1 MTWFLL
7 GCAGL
12 FCRCSLVFYRRLST
26 VPTEGNTSM
35 KPENSPSTILAMPN
49 LILLPSVAS
58 SNAPDEQ
65 QNYSNPSILGLS
77 LMQRTVM
84 AARRAGFGHIF
95 FLARDFLE
103 RDYGPP
109 PDVTVVSDWITLADV
124 LRLTQAVP
132 MVIAPATILAET
144 DWLKSLATT
153 RIEPSAWAAI
163 PHRIVVLAATAVPN
177 SLALLYADGGACDL
191 VAVEERLTR
200 RYGPATTVSS
210 EIDPMVVS
218 KLQDVPIAER
228 RLLQGLVKDTD
239 GFMARHFDRR
249 ISLQISRR
257 LAPTNVTPSQVTF
270 VSIAI
275 GLCGA
280 LFFLSELWPW
290 QTLGALLFLLHS
302 IVDGCDG
309 ELARLKFQESKY
321 GGILD
326 FWGDNI
332 VHVAVFGCMAVGWA
346 QSAAGTW
353 PLWLGAAA
361 IITTLGSAS
370 LVYWRQ
376 LRRKEGSGPLFTSVS
391 AVSDDPLAGM
401 LDAASRRDFIY
412 IVPIL
417 ALFGKANWLLLLAAV
432 GAPMFFLLLVFHA
445 VRERLQSRQII
456 SDAKRARSSGIGSA

>member
-1 MTWFLL
+1 L
-7 GCAGL
+7 
-12 FCRCSLVFYRRLST
+12 
-26 VPTEGNTSM
+26 
-35 KPENSPSTILAMPN
+35 KPEDSPSAMVMPN
-49 LILLPSVAS
+49 LILLPSAAS
-58 SNAPDEQ
+58 PNAPDEQ
-65 QNYSNPSILGLS
+65 RNYSDLSILGLD
-77 LMQRTVM
+77 LIRRTVM
-84 AARRAGFGHIF
+84 AARRAGFGQIF
-95 FLARDFLE
+95 SLARDY
-103 RDYGPP
+103 DPP
-109 PDVTVVSDWITLADV
+109 SGVTAVSDWNT
-124 LRLTQAVP
+124 LRLPQAMP
-132 MVIAPATILAET
+132 LVIAPATILAET
-144 DWLKSLATT
+144 NWLKSLATM

-163 PHRIVVLAATAVPN
+163 PHRILVLAVAAVPD
-177 SLALLYADGGACDL
+177 SLALLHADGGAYDL
-191 VAVEERLTR
+191 AAIEERLTR
-200 RYGPATTVSS
+200 RFGPATTVSS
-210 EIDPMVVS
+210 EIDPMVVA
-218 KLQDVPIAER
+218 KLQDIPVAEQ
-228 RLLQGLVKDTD
+228 RLLHGLRKDTD

-257 LAPTNVTPSQVTF
+257 LAPTGVTPGQVTL

-326 FWGDNI
+326 YWGDNI
-332 VHVAVFGCMAVGWA
+332 VHVAVFGCMALGWA

-353 PLWLGAAA
+353 PLWLGATA

-376 LRRKEGSGPLFTSVS
+376 LRRREGSGPHFTSVS

-432 GAPMFFLLLVFHA
+432 GAPMFFLLLVL
-445 VRERLQSRQII
+445 LQSRQII
-456 SDAKRARSSGIGSA
+456 SEAKRARSSGIG

>member
-1 MTWFLL
+1 
-7 GCAGL
+7 
-12 FCRCSLVFYRRLST
+12 
-26 VPTEGNTSM
+26 
-35 KPENSPSTILAMPN
+35 MPN
-49 LILLPSVAS
+49 LILLPPSP
-58 SNAPDEQ
+58 NAPDEQ
-65 QNYSNPSILGLS
+65 QNYGDPSILGLS

-84 AARRAGFGHIF
+84 AARRAGFGQIF
-95 FLARDFLE
+95 FLVSDFLARD
-103 RDYGPP
+103 DDPP
-109 PDVTVVSDWITLADV
+109 PDVTAVSDWITLADS
-124 LRLTQAVP
+124 LRLPQAMP
-132 MVIAPATILAET
+132 LVIAPATILAET
-144 DWLKSLATT
+144 DWLKRFATT
-153 RIEPSAWAAI
+153 RIEPGVWAAI
-163 PHRIVVLAATAVPN
+163 PHRIVVLAATAVPS
-177 SLALLYADGGACDL
+177 SLALLHANGGACDL
-191 VAVEERLTR
+191 AAVEERLAR
-200 RYGPATTVSS
+200 RFGPATTVSS

-218 KLQDVPIAER
+218 KLQDVPVAEQ
-228 RLLQGLVKDTD
+228 RLLQGLLKDTD

-249 ISLQISRR
+249 ISLRISQR
-257 LAPTNVTPSQVTF
+257 LAPTSVTPSQVTF

-346 QSAAGTW
+346 QSVAGTW

-361 IITTLGSAS
+361 IFATLGSAS
-370 LVYWRQ
+370 FVYWRQ

-391 AVSDDPLAGM
+391 DVSDDHLAGM

-432 GAPMFFLLLVFHA
+432 GAPMFLLLLVFHA
-445 VRERLQSRQII
+445 VRERLQSRQMI
-456 SDAKRARSSGIGSA
+456 SEPKRARSSGAESA